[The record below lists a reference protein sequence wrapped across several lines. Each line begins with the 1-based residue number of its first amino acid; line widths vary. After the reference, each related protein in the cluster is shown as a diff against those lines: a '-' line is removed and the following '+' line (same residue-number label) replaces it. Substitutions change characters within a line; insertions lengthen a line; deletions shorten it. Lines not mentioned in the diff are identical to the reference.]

1 MATSR
6 FEHPSTAPITLM
18 VPDFDCDSTAYWQ
31 DDWQRSRIDC
41 LTVDIGTSGR
51 PDRNS
56 CVARLDRALHRIDA
70 PVVLVGHGLGALA
83 IAAWVDLLGHDVET
97 QVAGALLIG
106 PRDPSAA
113 RCNTT
118 LQAFAPL
125 PATVFPFPA
134 LVVAS
139 EDDAQLS
146 IDRAFSIARQWGAGF
161 ARFSD
166 CGDFHGLGRWTQG
179 EELLD
184 RFLELVEPGHRSGF
198 AALDSFSQ
206 SPFAASAIL
215 SPAFRL

>member
-6 FEHPSTAPITLM
+6 FEHPSSAPITLL
-18 VPDFDCDSTAYWQ
+18 VPDLDCDSTAYWL

-41 LTVDIGTSGR
+41 VTVDIGASGR

-56 CVARLDRALHRIDA
+56 WVARLDRALHRIDA

-83 IAAWVDLLGHDVET
+83 IAAWVDLLGHEVET

-106 PRDPSAA
+106 PGDPSAA
-113 RCNTT
+113 KGDPL
-118 LQAFAPL
+118 LQTFAPL

-139 EDDAQLS
+139 EDDPRLS
-146 IDRAFSIARQWGAGF
+146 IDRSFSIARQWGAGF
-161 ARFSD
+161 ARFTD
-166 CGDFHGLGRWTQG
+166 CGDFRALSRWPLG

-184 RFLELVEPGHRSGF
+184 RFLELIEPGHRSAF

-206 SPFAASAIL
+206 SPFATSTRA
-215 SPAFRL
+215 PAFRL